1 MLSLRLQAFNFPGMI
16 FQLDNTDI
24 YFPNPAYAEPDGL
37 LAIGGDLSAE
47 RLLLAYHSGIFPWFS
62 DDEPVCWYA
71 PHERCVIFPEK
82 IFVSRSMKKIMNGN
96 TFQIRMNTAFEQV
109 IGACKSI
116 QRKDQP
122 GTWITDEMEAAYIK
136 LYKKGI
142 GQSVE
147 VWQGNELVGGL
158 YGLSINN
165 VFCGESM
172 FSKVSNASKAAL
184 IWLCVSGGFRLIDC
198 QLRTDHLISM
208 GAEMIGR
215 EEYLEILHRRE
226 KS

>member
-1 MLSLRLQAFNFPGMI
+1 MI
-16 FQLDNTDI
+16 FHLDDNDI

-62 DDEPVCWYA
+62 DDEPICWYA
-71 PHERCVIFPEK
+71 THERCVIFPEK
-82 IFVSRSMKKIMNGN
+82 IFISKSMKKVMSSGL
-96 TFQIRMNTAFEQV
+96 FQIKMNTAFEEV
-109 IGACKSI
+109 IAACRHI

-122 GTWITDEMEAAYIK
+122 GTWITNEMEAAYID

-147 VWQGNELVGGL
+147 VWQGKELVGGL

-165 VFCGESM
+165 IFCGESM
-172 FSKVSNASKAAL
+172 FSKVSNASKIGL
-184 IWLCVSGGFRLIDC
+184 IRLCRSGKYSMIDC
-198 QLRTDHLISM
+198 QVYTEHLESM
-208 GAEMIGR
+208 GAGMISR
-215 EEYLEILHRRE
+215 EEYMAELRING
-226 KS
+226 

>member
-1 MLSLRLQAFNFPGMI
+1 MI
-16 FQLDNTDI
+16 FRLDDTDI

-47 RLLLAYHSGIFPWFS
+47 RLLLAYRSGIFPWFS
-62 DDEPVCWYA
+62 GDEPVCWYA

-82 IFVSRSMKKIMNGN
+82 VFISRSMQKIMSSN
-96 TFQIRMNTAFEQV
+96 TFQIRMNTAFEEV
-109 IGACKSI
+109 IGACKGI

-122 GTWITDEMEAAYIK
+122 GTWITYGMEAAYID

-158 YGLSINN
+158 YGLGINN
-165 VFCGESM
+165 IFCGESM

-184 IWLCVSGGFRLIDC
+184 IWLCTSGGFRLVDC

-208 GAEMIGR
+208 GAEMISQK
-215 EEYLEILHRRE
+215 EYLEILTAEAQRR
-226 KS
+226 